1 MEGWTEEEIRNT
13 NTVPATSAK
22 NEFEKLAPIDLLQ
35 KFVFLHIV
43 TDRRTEI

>member
-1 MEGWTEEEIRNT
+1 MEGWTEEEIRKRDT
-13 NTVPATSAK
+13 IPATSAK

-43 TDRRTEI
+43 TNRRTEI